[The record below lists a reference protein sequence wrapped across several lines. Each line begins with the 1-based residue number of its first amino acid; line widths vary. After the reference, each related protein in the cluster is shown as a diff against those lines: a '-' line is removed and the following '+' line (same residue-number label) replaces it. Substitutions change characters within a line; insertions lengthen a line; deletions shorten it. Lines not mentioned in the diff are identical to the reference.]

1 MNTKSKGKELCLTKN
16 KRLFIGITAI
26 VSAIAICIWMLAAL
40 ASTERFSL
48 PERRSL
54 FTLYDTYNM
63 TVVVVFDKEPPIVQF
78 IAPDG
83 SHVNMKNIRYNS
95 GSNYIQFFLP
105 NAMPGNWVFNYDP
118 LSNTE
123 IFAHYSV
130 YMRHIFIRDF
140 EVCEIRDAEE
150 DLPISFVVSADEPSE
165 FNYEL
170 HAVFTDNNISEEIL
184 LVTGYGMLNEELALN
199 INTEGIRDMGGVMLR
214 LTVYVRH
221 GQASIRDT
229 AWLDLS

>member
-1 MNTKSKGKELCLTKN
+1 MDTKKLNLTKSR
-16 KRLFIGITAI
+16 RLFIGAVAIISAMAISIGMLIT
-26 VSAIAICIWMLAAL
+26 SA
-40 ASTERFSL
+40 SVENTSL
-48 PERRSL
+48 PKSRAL

-83 SHVNMKNIRYNS
+83 SHVNMKSIRYNP
-95 GSNYIQFFLP
+95 GNNYIQFFLP

-130 YMRHIFIRDF
+130 YMMHIFIRDF
-140 EVCEIRDAEE
+140 EVFEIRDAEE
-150 DLPISFVVSADEPSE
+150 DLPISFMVSADEPGE
-165 FNYEL
+165 FNYDL
-170 HAVFTDNNISEEIL
+170 YAVFTDNNITEEIL
-184 LVTGYGMLNEELALN
+184 LVAGYGMLDEELVLS
-199 INTEGIRDMGGVMLR
+199 INTEGIRDMGGAMLR

-221 GQASIRDT
+221 GQALIRDT
-229 AWLDLS
+229 AWLNLSLI